1 MQCYNSTCL
10 SPTIGVAPQI
20 FASALQFFA
29 ATQCLLSEKPVPDA
43 DVRNLEKFDF
53 IIVGA
58 GTAGSILANR
68 LSAIN
73 DWSVLLIEAGDDEP
87 VEAKIPVLNSAL
99 LKNKKYDWAYQTAP
113 NGKNNLANKN
123 ESVNWPRG
131 KILGGSSN
139 LNAMIYVQGN
149 DEDYK
154 NWYDAGNKEWSVE
167 EVRRCFRKAE
177 SFQDMKAL
185 ENPVISNHYGHN
197 GPLIINT
204 FNSTYGYS
212 KKVLCAWDEMGIRNV
227 EDLNEANV
235 MGSGIMRAT
244 AADGIR
250 QSHNRA
256 YLNPVVTRKNLKI
269 MKNSFVTKILIKN
282 LSKTA
287 YGVEVRRKTR
297 KYRLLAGK
305 EVIISAGA
313 INSPQLLMLSGI
325 GPREHLRAK
334 GISVVVDSPM
344 VGQNLQD
351 HILLPIPIYGDEP
364 GEKSVADQ
372 QFAVI
377 QYLYNRTGSLAE
389 NRVANV
395 LAFYSENK
403 NATYPDFQSHLH
415 IIWKNDSNLRN
426 LLGNIYNY
434 KDQVVNPI
442 VKMNQKH
449 AIYMHA
455 FNLLH
460 PHSKG
465 NISLVSNDPY
475 DYPIIH
481 NNYFSD
487 PRDLE
492 SAVTGIK
499 MLTKVVNTTYFR
511 SVRAFLGRMEWPAC
525 NVYELDSR
533 EYWKCVSVNMSVT
546 VYHPV
551 GTCMMG
557 PDPTTSVV
565 SSRLKVHGVNS
576 LRVIDASIM
585 PNITSGNTNGP
596 VTAIGERG
604 AELVIEDHMRASE
617 SRNIGERNAELDIED
632 YTINK

>member
-1 MQCYNSTCL
+1 M
-10 SPTIGVAPQI
+10 
-20 FASALQFFA
+20 
-29 ATQCLLSEKPVPDA
+29 
-43 DVRNLEKFDF
+43 
-53 IIVGA
+53 
-58 GTAGSILANR
+58 
-68 LSAIN
+68 
-73 DWSVLLIEAGDDEP
+73 
-87 VEAKIPVLNSAL
+87 
-99 LKNKKYDWAYQTAP
+99 KNKYYDWFYQTAP
-113 NGKNNLANKN
+113 NGRNNLANKN
-123 ESVNWPRG
+123 ESVFWPRG
-131 KILGGSSN
+131 KLLGGSSN
-139 LNAMIYVQGN
+139 LNAMIYIQGN
-149 DEDYK
+149 DADFK

-185 ENPVISNHYGHN
+185 ENPEISNHYGHD
-197 GPLIINT
+197 GPLVINT
-204 FNSTYGYS
+204 FNGTFGYS
-212 KKVLCAWDEMGIRNV
+212 EMVLCAWDELGIKNV
-227 EDLNEANV
+227 EDLNVANV

-244 AADGIR
+244 AAGGIR

-256 YLNPVVTRKNLKI
+256 YLYPAVHRKNLKI

-287 YGVEVRRKTR
+287 YGVEVRKKSR
-297 KYRLLAGK
+297 KYKLLATK

-325 GPREHLRAK
+325 GSREHLRAK
-334 GISVVVDSPM
+334 GISVLVDSPM

-351 HILLPIPIYGDEP
+351 HILLPFPIYGNEP
-364 GEKSVADQ
+364 GERGVADE
-372 QFAVI
+372 QFDAI
-377 QYLYNRTGSLAE
+377 RYLYNRTGYLAE
-389 NRVANV
+389 NRIANI

-415 IIWKNDSNLRN
+415 ILWKNSSALRN
-426 LLGNIYNY
+426 LLGNIYSY

-449 AIYMHA
+449 AIYFHA

-460 PHSKG
+460 PFSRG

-475 DYPIIH
+475 DYPLIH

-499 MLTKVVNTTYFR
+499 MLTRVVDTSYFR
-511 SVRAFLGRMEWPAC
+511 SIKAFLGRMEWPAC
-525 NVYELDSR
+525 DVYELDSR
-533 EYWKCVSVNMSVT
+533 DYWKCICINMAVT
-546 VYHPV
+546 IYHPV

-557 PDPTTSVV
+557 PDPQTSVV
-565 SSRLKVHGVNS
+565 SSRLKVHGVNN

-585 PNITSGNTNGP
+585 PTITSGNTNAP

-604 AELVIEDHMRASE
+604 AELVIEDHMIVTSM
-617 SRNIGERNAELDIED
+617 N
-632 YTINK
+632 T